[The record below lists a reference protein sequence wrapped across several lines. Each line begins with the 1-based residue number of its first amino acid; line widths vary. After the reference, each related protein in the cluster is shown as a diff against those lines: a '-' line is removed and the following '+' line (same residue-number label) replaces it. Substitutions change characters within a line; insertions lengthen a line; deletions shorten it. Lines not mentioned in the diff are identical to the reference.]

1 MEEKQRNKVGYYS
14 VIPSKILYNKEL
26 KANEKLLYAMITS
39 LAYKEGY
46 CFATNNYFAE
56 ELGVHPKTVSSWI
69 SDLRDKNI
77 SGKNNTEVNKL
88 FFQVIISYLK
98 DNMKI
103 LDIGTGNGY
112 VLKVISE
119 ETTKKIHLYGNDNSE
134 AMLKK
139 AKENLNKKVFSGL
152 IWKFGERFTAELV
165 TFVVSI
171 VLARLLM
178 PDDYGVIALMMVFIT
193 IANVFVI
200 NGFGNALIQKKNADN
215 RDFSSVFYF
224 NIIFSIAVYFILFA
238 FAPAIARFYH
248 MPVICPALRVLSLR
262 IVIASVNSVQQAYVS
277 RNMLF
282 KRFFWSTLFG
292 TLLSGVVGIV
302 MAYKGC
308 GIWAIVAQYLTNT
321 CVDTIVLWITVKWR
335 PEKYFSFRNLGELIS
350 YGWKILVS
358 GLLDTGYNQ
367 LRNLVIGKKYS
378 SADLAQ
384 YNKGQQYPQ
393 LIVTNVISSIS
404 GVLFPAI
411 SKCQDDLNNV
421 KNITRRAIK
430 VSSYVMWPLMI
441 GLAVIARPLVIVML
455 TEKWLPCVP
464 FVWIACFTFGLYPIH
479 SSNQEAIKALGR
491 SDLFLRLEI
500 IKKTIGVTI
509 LIISMRY
516 GVMAIA
522 LSQIVTSILS
532 TFINASPNRKL
543 LGYSYIEQI
552 KDMIPSFALAV
563 AMGIVIYPLAFI
575 IKNNI
580 LLIIAQVIAGIFIY
594 IGLTKVF
601 KNDNLSYLL
610 KFVKRKRQ

>member
-1 MEEKQRNKVGYYS
+1 
-14 VIPSKILYNKEL
+14 
-26 KANEKLLYAMITS
+26 
-39 LAYKEGY
+39 
-46 CFATNNYFAE
+46 
-56 ELGVHPKTVSSWI
+56 
-69 SDLRDKNI
+69 
-77 SGKNNTEVNKL
+77 
-88 FFQVIISYLK
+88 
-98 DNMKI
+98 
-103 LDIGTGNGY
+103 
-112 VLKVISE
+112 
-119 ETTKKIHLYGNDNSE
+119 
-134 AMLKK
+134 
-139 AKENLNKKVFSGL
+139 
-152 IWKFGERFTAELV
+152 
-165 TFVVSI
+165 
-171 VLARLLM
+171 
-178 PDDYGVIALMMVFIT
+178 
-193 IANVFVI
+193 
-200 NGFGNALIQKKNADN
+200 
-215 RDFSSVFYF
+215 
-224 NIIFSIAVYFILFA
+224 
-238 FAPAIARFYH
+238 

>member
-1 MEEKQRNKVGYYS
+1 
-14 VIPSKILYNKEL
+14 
-26 KANEKLLYAMITS
+26 
-39 LAYKEGY
+39 
-46 CFATNNYFAE
+46 
-56 ELGVHPKTVSSWI
+56 
-69 SDLRDKNI
+69 
-77 SGKNNTEVNKL
+77 
-88 FFQVIISYLK
+88 
-98 DNMKI
+98 
-103 LDIGTGNGY
+103 
-112 VLKVISE
+112 
-119 ETTKKIHLYGNDNSE
+119 
-134 AMLKK
+134 
-139 AKENLNKKVFSGL
+139 
-152 IWKFGERFTAELV
+152 
-165 TFVVSI
+165 
-171 VLARLLM
+171 
-178 PDDYGVIALMMVFIT
+178 
-193 IANVFVI
+193 
-200 NGFGNALIQKKNADN
+200 
-215 RDFSSVFYF
+215 
-224 NIIFSIAVYFILFA
+224 
-238 FAPAIARFYH
+238 

-500 IKKTIGVTI
+500 IKKQLV
-509 LIISMRY
+509 LQS
-516 GVMAIA
+516 
-522 LSQIVTSILS
+522 
-532 TFINASPNRKL
+532 
-543 LGYSYIEQI
+543 
-552 KDMIPSFALAV
+552 
-563 AMGIVIYPLAFI
+563 
-575 IKNNI
+575 
-580 LLIIAQVIAGIFIY
+580 
-594 IGLTKVF
+594 
-601 KNDNLSYLL
+601 
-610 KFVKRKRQ
+610 

>member
-1 MEEKQRNKVGYYS
+1 MVNTDYLYDHTFFEKHFSKYHYDKTSKLSYKEYYNSYIVNSYMENGHYVGGVYTESLDFVDGTAIRRGIGEVNDKSRIVTGSTEDDTVIYIGMLVNVWGHHLTDNIKRLWFLDSDEYKSKYS
-14 VIPSKILYNKEL
+14 GCKLVYVSAEGQTSYKDMPLNMR
-26 KANEKLLYAMITS
+26 KLLSILGIDENNITPI
-39 LAYKEGY
+39 
-46 CFATNNYFAE
+46 T
-56 ELGVHPKTVSSWI
+56 
-69 SDLRDKNI
+69 
-77 SGKNNTEVNKL
+77 
-88 FFQVIISYLK
+88 
-98 DNMKI
+98 
-103 LDIGTGNGY
+103 DITRF
-112 VLKVISE
+112 
-119 ETTKKIHLYGNDNSE
+119 KKI
-134 AMLKK
+134 
-139 AKENLNKKVFSGL
+139 
-152 IWKFGERFTAELV
+152 
-165 TFVVSI
+165 I
-171 VLARLLM
+171 V

-308 GIWAIVAQYLTNT
+308 GVWAIVAQYLTNT